1 MLTEEHKACIGR
13 TPFSWFM
20 ELEGKV
26 KLSRKL
32 LTGLCTRWV
41 ERRGGFMIRSDLVS
55 FTTLDVCVLLG
66 LRIGGCVV
74 DLRRKSQDSPI
85 RKLFPSTHV
94 YVKMIFDEIQK
105 RRNDVN
111 VDDFCKLYVLLGLS
125 EFLLPTVSG
134 SVFGGLFSIVDE
146 LGELCNY
153 NWGTTVF
160 QFLVQSLYQTS
171 TSL

>member
-1 MLTEEHKACIGR
+1 MLTEEYKACIGR

-20 ELEGKV
+20 DLEDKV
-26 KLSRKL
+26 KLNRKL

-41 ERRGGFMIRSDLVS
+41 ERRLCFMIRSDLVS

-74 DLRRKSQDSPI
+74 DLQRESQDSPI

-160 QFLVQSLYQTS
+160 QFLV
-171 TSL
+171 